1 MKSNWETIA
10 DCLRLELADCGGLL
24 HLFEQQQRALFNRD
38 AAVVL
43 GEVAAIGEQVRTLA
57 NRRVR
62 REETVA
68 AFAVAHGRSATSTL
82 RSLLPLVE
90 ADARPLLEALVG
102 EVNRLIYRVRQA
114 SRQNHLLLARTVEI
128 NQETLQLLR
137 PEAFSKTYSPAGRVS
152 LAVGP
157 AVSTLCTA
165 G

>member
-24 HLFEQQQRALFNRD
+24 RLFEQQQRALFNRD
-38 AAVVL
+38 AAAVL
-43 GEVAAIGEQVRTLA
+43 GEVGPIEEHVRTLA

-62 REETVA
+62 REEVVA
-68 AFAVAHGRSATSTL
+68 AFAVAHGRSATATL

-128 NQETLQLLR
+128 NQEMLQHLR

-152 LAVGP
+152 LAVAP
-157 AVSTLCTA
+157 AASTLCTA